1 MQLLPQG
8 SELTSSACLREEDS
22 VAGELEGVLYIQSL
36 ILFAPQAVPASA
48 HLPVLLPP
56 LASRHP
62 ALRRAAASTLRHLA
76 EKSPSVMLPAR
87 LEKLL
92 FNALDA
98 EVDSDI
104 AAHIQVMLCCVVL
117 PSILGKAYSIA
128 RLAIAGSGHASS
140 LDVPGPESQVISSC
154 AGHLESSA

>member
-1 MQLLPQG
+1 MAQG
-8 SELTSSACLREEDS
+8 FGSSGSNTLREEDC

-36 ILFAPQAVPASA
+36 ILFAPQAVPAEA
-48 HLPVLLPP
+48 HLPMLLPP

-62 ALRRAAASTLRHLA
+62 ALRRAAAATLRHLA

-98 EVDSDI
+98 EVVSDI
-104 AAHIQVMLCCVVL
+104 AGHIQVQTVV
-117 PSILGKAYSIA
+117 S
-128 RLAIAGSGHASS
+128 
-140 LDVPGPESQVISSC
+140 
-154 AGHLESSA
+154 

>member
-1 MQLLPQG
+1 M
-8 SELTSSACLREEDS
+8 REEGW
-22 VAGELEGVLYIQSL
+22 VAAELEGVLYIQSL
-36 ILFAPQAVPASA
+36 ILFAPQAVPAEA
-48 HLPVLLPP
+48 HLPMLLPP

-62 ALRRAAASTLRHLA
+62 ALRRAAAATLRHLA

-104 AAHIQVMLCCVVL
+104 GAHIQVLISDVMIPLCRTSASL
-117 PSILGKAYSIA
+117 ATLGPSQTCAVSCHKGGPKTVNSSTSLKLLSHLYIPYILS
-128 RLAIAGSGHASS
+128 GS
-140 LDVPGPESQVISSC
+140 
-154 AGHLESSA
+154 

>member
-1 MQLLPQG
+1 MSQG
-8 SELTSSACLREEDS
+8 FGSSGSNAVREEDW

-36 ILFAPQAVPASA
+36 ILFAPQAVPAEA
-48 HLPVLLPP
+48 HLPMLLPP

-62 ALRRAAASTLRHLA
+62 ALRRAAAATLRHLA

-98 EVDSDI
+98 EVD
-104 AAHIQVMLCCVVL
+104 IQVADGMMHAPYTPCHPHQDSWKFIYCWTEHKCHSVCCCQ
-117 PSILGKAYSIA
+117 GKF
-128 RLAIAGSGHASS
+128 
-140 LDVPGPESQVISSC
+140 
-154 AGHLESSA
+154 

>member
-1 MQLLPQG
+1 MSCSGVDSIHNGFGPQG
-8 SELTSSACLREEDS
+8 FGSNRSNTLREGDC

-36 ILFAPQAVPASA
+36 ILFAPQAVPAEA
-48 HLPVLLPP
+48 HLPMLLPP

-62 ALRRAAASTLRHLA
+62 ALRRAAAATLRHLA

-98 EVDSDI
+98 EVDGDI
-104 AAHIQVMLCCVVL
+104 GAHIQVPTSDVMIRLCWKSASLAYPQKSSVMLSKGSEHQHI
-117 PSILGKAYSIA
+117 P
-128 RLAIAGSGHASS
+128 RLI
-140 LDVPGPESQVISSC
+140 
-154 AGHLESSA
+154 

>member
-1 MQLLPQG
+1 MHSQG
-8 SELTSSACLREEDS
+8 FGSAGSSGLREEDW

-62 ALRRAAASTLRHLA
+62 ALRRAAAATLRHLA

-104 AAHIQVMLCCVVL
+104 AAHIQVWLLIACSHRVILTCSSCVV
-117 PSILGKAYSIA
+117 PMTSEAQACFYS
-128 RLAIAGSGHASS
+128 HAQTWSA
-140 LDVPGPESQVISSC
+140 LIMC
-154 AGHLESSA
+154 THAGHPQSSA

>member
-1 MQLLPQG
+1 M
-8 SELTSSACLREEDS
+8 LREEDC

-36 ILFAPQAVPASA
+36 ILFAPQAVPAEA
-48 HLPVLLPP
+48 HLPMLLPP

-62 ALRRAAASTLRHLA
+62 ALRRAAAATLRHLA

-104 AAHIQVMLCCVVL
+104 AAHIQVQPCF
-117 PSILGKAYSIA
+117 SA
-128 RLAIAGSGHASS
+128 RHPHACR
-140 LDVPGPESQVISSC
+140 LIFHETTGISTC
-154 AGHLESSA
+154 AGPSSAAPGWLKK

>member
-1 MQLLPQG
+1 M
-8 SELTSSACLREEDS
+8 LREEDC

-36 ILFAPQAVPASA
+36 ILFAPQAVPAEA
-48 HLPVLLPP
+48 HLPMLLPP

-62 ALRRAAASTLRHLA
+62 ALRRAAAATLRHLA

-92 FNALDA
+92 FNALDS

-104 AAHIQVMLCCVVL
+104 AAHIQVQNMLSCFQTRMPTHSSMNRPPCQTVLAYLQQCLSGWRSATLPQNQSQCLFPCVCR
-117 PSILGKAYSIA
+117 P
-128 RLAIAGSGHASS
+128 
-140 LDVPGPESQVISSC
+140 P
-154 AGHLESSA
+154 

>member
-1 MQLLPQG
+1 M
-8 SELTSSACLREEDS
+8 
-22 VAGELEGVLYIQSL
+22 
-36 ILFAPQAVPASA
+36 PAEA
-48 HLPVLLPP
+48 HLPMLLPP

-62 ALRRAAASTLRHLA
+62 ALRRAAAATLRHLA

-104 AAHIQVMLCCVVL
+104 AAHIQVWAVACCGCSHPCQYELRTESAACLVSNYGSCL
-117 PSILGKAYSIA
+117 TGYAGKSF
-128 RLAIAGSGHASS
+128 
-140 LDVPGPESQVISSC
+140 DKC
-154 AGHLESSA
+154 